1 MLLLIIVT
9 TYKSSDLLHF
19 LRRSGNY
26 ATIGHELS
34 SSLRISHIAILPALV
49 KGWLGFEFHGFL
61 PLSTWWWL
69 LAKPPGLGTIKYHCS
84 REAYCNDSLSS
95 ALSQSYL
102 QCNGMFS
109 TPDRMAASRDSVR
122 FSSWEFECLTNNASF
137 SSSSSVMAP
146 YFQSCDPYTPK
157 TTPCTL
163 GDYIDYSIN
172 VSSVEDVVAGLNFA
186 QENNIRL
193 VIRNTGHE

>member
-1 MLLLIIVT
+1 
-9 TYKSSDLLHF
+9 
-19 LRRSGNY
+19 
-26 ATIGHELS
+26 
-34 SSLRISHIAILPALV
+34 
-49 KGWLGFEFHGFL
+49 
-61 PLSTWWWL
+61 
-69 LAKPPGLGTIKYHCS
+69 
-84 REAYCNDSLSS
+84 
-95 ALSQSYL
+95 
-102 QCNGMFS
+102 
-109 TPDRMAASRDSVR
+109 
-122 FSSWEFECLTNNASF
+122 
-137 SSSSSVMAP
+137 MAP